1 VPNQPP
7 CPAQLSG
14 CDDTHVDITLV
25 RAVLSGEER
34 ASEALLG
41 RLRCLAR
48 FVGAL
53 NLRHGRAF
61 DSHELADL
69 VQDTLVIVWR
79 KLDTFHGPEGLESW
93 VLRIARFE
101 FQNALRK
108 RARRLH
114 LVRPLEQGEDASDG
128 SDFSS
133 QAAERHSLAQVL
145 ALLEPAMEQT
155 IRLKHFAGLTFVE
168 IGVRMG
174 CSPNTAKTRYYRA
187 LTQLA
192 EALGDEAGA

>member
-1 VPNQPP
+1 MDLEL
-7 CPAQLSG
+7 A
-14 CDDTHVDITLV
+14 
-25 RAVLSGEER
+25 RAVLSGEQH
-34 ASEALLG
+34 ASDVLLQ
-41 RLRCLAR
+41 RLHCLAR
-48 FVGAL
+48 FVAAL
-53 NLRHGRAF
+53 NLRSGRQF

-79 KLDTFHGPEGLESW
+79 KLDTFRGPEGLESW

-114 LVRPLEQGEDASDG
+114 AVRPLEQGEDASDG
-128 SDFSS
+128 SDAAGRSLERQS
-133 QAAERHSLAQVL
+133 MAQALSE
-145 ALLEPAMEQT
+145 LEPAMELT

-168 IGVRMG
+168 IGERMA

-192 EALGDEAGA
+192 DALADEAGK